1 MPPQKTSPKV
11 VMQSLLGDAPSFLVS
26 SRFLRTR
33 LLVYSAARFGVAFSI
48 IVGAWFAMHI
58 VGIEQ
63 LPISG
68 LHLLAACLL
77 SINLL
82 IFSLLYWGSWE
93 TKASY
98 IHLILLMHIT
108 VGLDFIF
115 LTIALWLIGGATSP
129 FASFY
134 ILNIILA
141 AMLLPREGVF
151 FQTLFAYF
159 LFFMLVLS
167 QWLEFAPVFTP
178 IGAIVSDTPI
188 NGRYAITVLTVQAI
202 LFTVT
207 ALLVSEIASAL
218 KKGER
223 ALSALNAELEQLSEM
238 RRDFLNVVTHNLK
251 APAAAATML
260 LETVETLWTKDASE
274 NAKSAISRARLRTQE
289 LGELVQDLQQLTALE
304 SGALKTQEKDVDLN
318 DLARQL
324 KEMYQD
330 SATQKQQE
338 LQLELAEAL
347 PVVQAVPR
355 LIQEAAANYIT
366 NAIKYT
372 PEGGH
377 ITLRTR
383 AEKDSVV
390 FEVEDSGVGIP
401 KEFVDSLFGE
411 FVRAPATVAGKRPP
425 GIGLG
430 LSIVKRIM
438 EYYDGQVYVASEPE
452 KGSTFG
458 FSLPITKAETKVT
471 DRSVGLNG
479 LYHYL

>member
-1 MPPQKTSPKV
+1 MSPTKTSPKV
-11 VMQSLLGDAPSFLVS
+11 VIQSLLGGAPSFLVS

-33 LLVYSAARFGVAFSI
+33 LMVYSAARFGVAFSI
-48 IVGAWFAMHI
+48 VAGSWFALHV

-63 LPISG
+63 LPIFG
-68 LHLLAACLL
+68 LHLLAACLFL
-77 SINLL
+77 LNLVV
-82 IFSLLYWGSWE
+82 FSLLYWGQWE

-98 IHLILLMHIT
+98 IHLILLMHVT
-108 VGLDFIF
+108 VSLDFIF

-159 LFFMLVLS
+159 LFFGLVIS
-167 QWLEFAPVFTP
+167 QWLEFSPVFTP
-178 IGAIVSDTPI
+178 TGAIASDIPI

-207 ALLVSEIASAL
+207 ALLVSEIAAAL

-223 ALSALNAELEQLSEM
+223 ALSNLTAELEQLSEM

-274 NAKSAISRARLRTQE
+274 NAKTAIARARLRTQE

-304 SGALKTQEKDVDLN
+304 SGALKTQEQAVNMNQLAQELKDN
-318 DLARQL
+318 
-324 KEMYQD
+324 YQD
-330 SATQKQQE
+330 SASQKQQK
-338 LQLELAEAL
+338 LKLELEETL
-347 PVVQAVPR
+347 PTIQAVPR
-355 LIQEAAANYIT
+355 LIHEAAANYIT

-377 ITLRTR
+377 IILRTR
-383 AEKDSVV
+383 TENDTVV

-401 KEFVDSLFGE
+401 KEFVESLFGE
-411 FVRAPATVAGKRPP
+411 FVRAPATVSGKRPP

-438 EYYDGQVYVASEPE
+438 EYYDGRVFVTSEPE

-458 FSLPITKAETKVT
+458 FSLPIAQSSNEES
-471 DRSVGLNG
+471 D
-479 LYHYL
+479 